1 MTNEEIDYLEISK
14 KHAQALINKGEAL
27 KRLLKNPD
35 YILVISEGYFK
46 EYPREIAE
54 AIANNTG
61 AYDADVLCSHLKS
74 INTLKGYEF
83 RVAGNYDR
91 GVQELLD
98 IENTIAGS
106 VHDDNTPEE

>member
-1 MTNEEIDYLEISK
+1 MTNEEIEYLEISK
-14 KHAQALINKGEAL
+14 KQAQSLINKGEAL
-27 KRLLKNPD
+27 RRLLKNPD

-46 EYPREIAE
+46 EYPKEIAE

>member
-1 MTNEEIDYLEISK
+1 MTNEEIEQLEISK
-14 KHAQALINKGEAL
+14 KQAQSLINKGEAL
-27 KRLLKNPD
+27 KKLLKNPN

-46 EYPREIAE
+46 EYPKEIAE

-98 IENTIAGS
+98 IENTIASS

>member
-1 MTNEEIDYLEISK
+1 MTNEEIEYLEISK
-14 KHAQALINKGEAL
+14 KQAQSLINKGEAL

-98 IENTIAGS
+98 IENTIASS

>member
-1 MTNEEIDYLEISK
+1 MTNEEIEYLEISK
-14 KHAQALINKGEAL
+14 KQAQSLINKGEAL

-35 YILVISEGYFK
+35 YILVISNGYFK
-46 EYPREIAE
+46 EYPKEIAE

-91 GVQELLD
+91 GVQELFD

>member
-1 MTNEEIDYLEISK
+1 MTHEEIEQIEISK
-14 KHAQALINKGEAL
+14 AEAEKAISKGEAL

-98 IENTIAGS
+98 IENTIASS

>member
-1 MTNEEIDYLEISK
+1 MTNEEIEYLEISK
-14 KHAQALINKGEAL
+14 KQAQSLIDKGEAL

-46 EYPREIAE
+46 EYPKEIAE

-74 INTLKGYEF
+74 INNLKSYEF

-98 IENTIAGS
+98 IENIIAGS

>member
-1 MTNEEIDYLEISK
+1 MIQSPSYSPNKS
-14 KHAQALINKGEAL
+14 AINVGSSSSHFTIL

-46 EYPREIAE
+46 EYPKEIAE

-98 IENTIAGS
+98 IENTIASS

>member
-1 MTNEEIDYLEISK
+1 MTNEEIEYLEISK
-14 KHAQALINKGEAL
+14 KQAQSLIDKGEAL

-35 YILVISEGYFK
+35 YILVISNGYFK
-46 EYPREIAE
+46 EYPKEIAE

-91 GVQELLD
+91 GVQELFD

>member
-1 MTNEEIDYLEISK
+1 MTNEEIEYLEISK
-14 KHAQALINKGEAL
+14 KQAQSLIDKGEAL

-46 EYPREIAE
+46 EYPKEIAE

-61 AYDADVLCSHLKS
+61 AYDADVLCFLLKS

>member
-1 MTNEEIDYLEISK
+1 MTNEEIEQLEISK
-14 KHAQALINKGEAL
+14 NQAKSLITKGEAL

-46 EYPREIAE
+46 EYPKEIAE

>member
-1 MTNEEIDYLEISK
+1 MTNEEIEHLEISK
-14 KHAQALINKGEAL
+14 NQAKSLINKGEAL
-27 KRLLKNPD
+27 RRLLKNPD

-46 EYPREIAE
+46 EYPKEIAE

-98 IENTIAGS
+98 IEDIIAGS

>member
-1 MTNEEIDYLEISK
+1 MTNEEIEQLEISK
-14 KHAQALINKGEAL
+14 NQAKSLINKGEAL

-46 EYPREIAE
+46 EYPKEIAE

-98 IENTIAGS
+98 IENTIASS

>member
-1 MTNEEIDYLEISK
+1 MTNEEIEQLEISK
-14 KHAQALINKGEAL
+14 KQAQSLINKGEAL

-46 EYPREIAE
+46 EYPKEIAE

-83 RVAGNYDR
+83 RVAGNDDR
-91 GVQELLD
+91 GVQELLE
-98 IENTIAGS
+98 IENTIAGL
-106 VHDDNTPEE
+106 VHEDNTPEE

>member
-1 MTNEEIDYLEISK
+1 MTNEEIEYLEISK
-14 KHAQALINKGEAL
+14 KQAQSLIDKGEAL

-46 EYPREIAE
+46 EYPKEIAE

-61 AYDADVLCSHLKS
+61 AYNADVLCSHLKS